1 MLRNS
6 VFLLIG
12 WLCAAM
18 APGSAAAQGRST
30 GDGLP
35 VPRYV
40 SLRSEE
46 VNVRTGPG
54 VRYPVEWVFNR
65 RNMPV
70 EVVEQFEHWRKIRD
84 IEGTE
89 GWVHQ
94 SMLSGKRHAIV
105 TGDVRS
111 LRRRPEAGS
120 PEVAR
125 LEPGVIAQLIECQG
139 QFCRVEAGGIK
150 GWLPRAEFWGV
161 YPSETLK

>member
-1 MLRNS
+1 MLRRFA
-6 VFLLIG
+6 FLFGAL
-12 WLCAAM
+12 AAIA
-18 APGSAAAQGRST
+18 APPALGQSGA
-30 GDGLP
+30 GDSLP

-54 VRYPVEWVFNR
+54 VRYPVEWVFQR

-70 EVVEQFEHWRKIRD
+70 EVVEQFEHWRKVRD
-84 IEGTE
+84 IEGAE

-94 SMLSGKRHAIV
+94 SMLSGKRYAIV
-105 TGDVRS
+105 TGEVRS
-111 LRRRPEAGS
+111 LRRRPEPGS
-120 PEVAR
+120 SEVAR
-125 LEPGVIAQLIECQG
+125 LEPGVIAELIECEG
-139 QFCRVEAGGIK
+139 RFCRLEASGIK

>member
-1 MLRNS
+1 MLRPLAT
-6 VFLLIG
+6 LLMI
-12 WLCAAM
+12 AAL
-18 APGSAAAQGRST
+18 SAAAPFPALGQG

-54 VRYPVEWVFNR
+54 IRYPVEWVFQR

-94 SMLSGKRHAIV
+94 SMLSGKRYAIV

-111 LRRRPEAGS
+111 LHRRPEPGA

-125 LEPGVIAQLIECQG
+125 LEPGVIAQLLDCEG
-139 QFCRVEAGGIK
+139 QYCRLEAGGIK

-161 YPSETLK
+161 YPNEKID